1 MAVTEY
7 CPQCGQYH
15 VQTSAGCPNF
25 NYIKTSDGCEPF
37 HLQIES
43 DDEEKKLCPI
53 IGSIEFGPPTFYPK
67 QLNIPYKCPVCEGT
81 GLVSRPP
88 NVAGDQETWT
98 SDSTGPYKC
107 KACNGSGIVWSQN
120 DYF

>member
-7 CPQCGQYH
+7 CSRCGQYH

-25 NYIKTSDGCEPF
+25 RDN
-37 HLQIES
+37 
-43 DDEEKKLCPI
+43 

-67 QLNIPYKCPVCEGT
+67 QLSIPYKCPVCDGT

-98 SDSTGPYKC
+98 SDSTGPFEC
-107 KACNGSGIVWSQN
+107 KACKGSGIVWSQN